1 MKLLALSKLIAA
13 GIAPTQARRILE
25 PMSAACERFD
35 IVTPPRIGAFIGQC
49 WVESK
54 AFTDFE
60 EDLYW
65 RDAERLKRFFSKI
78 TNIEQASSLLRKP
91 EALANVIYADRLG
104 NGDTESGDGWRYRG
118 RGAIQLTGLDNY
130 RAAELALARPYV
142 SQPWLVAELEDA
154 FLTSAHFWHVNKLNV
169 LADSAQWD
177 AITRVV
183 NKGMVERALR
193 RQRTEE
199 ALEAFA

>member
-1 MKLLALSKLIAA
+1 VKPLALSKLIAA
-13 GIAPTQARRILE
+13 GIAPTQARRIVE
-25 PMSAACERFD
+25 PMSVACDRFD
-35 IVTPPRIGAFIGQC
+35 IITPPRIGGFIGQC

-65 RDAERLKRFFSKI
+65 RDAERLMRFFSKI
-78 TNIEQASSLLRKP
+78 KSLEHAASLTRKP
-91 EALANVIYADRLG
+91 EALANVIYSDRLG
-104 NGDTESGDGWRYRG
+104 NGDEASGDGWRYRG

-130 RAAELALARPYV
+130 RAAETALGRPYV
-142 SQPWLVAELEDA
+142 TQPWLVAELPDA
-154 FLTSAHFWHVNKLNV
+154 FLTAAHFWHVNKLNV

-199 ALEAFA
+199 AMEAFA